1 MEPVVAPVAL
11 TGLSSTLQGQFTDW
25 LERRKPQEEKMLRA
39 YQDNMRISRDDDTK
53 ETGISKAQKSKIFV
67 GSTRG
72 KVRTARA
79 KLKDAL
85 FSNGSFPFDTKPSN
99 EKLKPFADT
108 MEAIL
113 EYQLEDGHAKQVLG
127 TGINA
132 ISVYGTGF
140 IFGPFVKEK
149 SRTTVE
155 PTPMGLQEQT
165 FSYACPYY
173 EHARTMDVYPDPEA
187 EDVADGLG
195 VFWASRKQPE
205 FVRALKGQEGYSDR
219 AIDSAVQ
226 EKVSSYTDQG
236 SDRTDQARMNLYRYT
251 REGRVWFIRYFGL
264 VKRRELEQWKRDN
277 AGGGAQV
284 EEIAP
289 QDDDDAERVEAI
301 VIMAG
306 GQVIKAEENPYKE
319 RKRPVRRCVYEDVEH
334 EMWGVGIPENNDP
347 HQRVT
352 NAAFRLF
359 IEGKAFAL
367 LPISSIDRSKFEVTE
382 DFKLFPGKRYLMKP
396 GLTADERKEAILW
409 HQIPDVTQGWE
420 SVIALSEKFS
430 DDDTAITKYTQG
442 DDASH
447 LNKTAHGISM
457 IMNAASL
464 PLKEV
469 LDNVDEMWIEDMVE
483 SLIDWNLE
491 HLEPETVKALLG
503 DEHAVIWAQIKA
515 YGKTNF
521 MEWFA
526 TGSQTF
532 VAKEILMN
540 KLQGFLQIVLGSE
553 EAARRV
559 DLTEL
564 LQQVWDA
571 GQIGKESPILDDEEL
586 AKREAQSPNA
596 EAMKHIQEIEA
607 EAKKL
612 IEQANERARA
622 AEQVAAEAKRM
633 EQYKMAELDAK
644 EEEARRKH
652 ELALHDALNATVDAG
667 HQSHLIEAQID
678 KLQAETLKTLR
689 EAEAEPDEEMEEAAT
704 SVEHGGE
711 AATAAPKRPKKID
724 PLARLAEMHGQHL
737 EKQGKTLEAL
747 TALAEAIKK
756 PKRIVRNGSGRAEGI
771 E

>member
-1 MEPVVAPVAL
+1 MESSATPTPLV
-11 TGLSSTLQGQFTDW
+11 GLSGTLQEQFTDW
-25 LERRKPQEEKMLRA
+25 LDRRKPQEEKMLRA
-39 YQDNMRISRDDDTK
+39 YQDNMRISREDDTK
-53 ETGISKAQKSKIFV
+53 ETGVSKAQKSKIFV

-72 KVRTARA
+72 KVRTARS

-85 FSNGSFPFDTKPSN
+85 FSNGGFPFDTKPSN

-140 IFGPFVKEK
+140 IFGPFVREK
-149 SRTTVE
+149 SKTSVE
-155 PTPMGLQEQT
+155 PVNVDGIPSLQEQN
-165 FSYACPYY
+165 YGYPCPYF

-187 EDVADGLG
+187 EDVRDGLG

-205 FVRALKGQEGYSDR
+205 FVRALKGQQGYSDK
-219 AIDSAVQ
+219 AIDSAVL

-251 REGRVWFIRYFGL
+251 REGRIWFIRYFGL
-264 VKRRELEQWKRDN
+264 VKRKELEDWKRDN
-277 AGGGAQV
+277 LPSTGADTDAA
-284 EEIAP
+284 EERAEQGKP
-289 QDDDDAERVEAI
+289 DDEDTERVEAI

-319 RKRPVRRCVYEDVEH
+319 QKRPVRRCVYEDVEH

-396 GLTADERKEAILW
+396 GLTAEERKEAILW
-409 HQIPDVTQGWE
+409 HQIPDVTAGWE

-442 DDASH
+442 NDSSH

-491 HLEPETVKALLG
+491 HLEPETVRVLLG
-503 DEHAVIWAQIKA
+503 DEHAAIWAQIKE

-540 KLQGFLQIVLGSE
+540 KLQGFLQIVAANEHLGQF
-553 EAARRV
+553 V
-559 DLTEL
+559 DLREL
-564 LQQVWDA
+564 LEQVWDA
-571 GQIGKESPILDDEEL
+571 GQIGKESPIFDEET
-586 AKREAQSPNA
+586 AQRNA
-596 EAMKHIQEIEA
+596 SNPANQEAMKRIQEIEA

-612 IEQANERARA
+612 IEQALERAKA
-622 AEQVAAEAKRM
+622 AEQKAADAQRM
-633 EQYKMAELDAK
+633 ENFKRDELA
-644 EEEARRKH
+644 ARRESEQWKMML
-652 ELALHDALNATVDAG
+652 EFMKAG
-667 HQSHLIEAQID
+667 PNTHLVQAQID
-678 KLQAETLKTLR
+678 KLEAETVKT
-689 EAEAEPDEEMEEAAT
+689 DKEAAVVPT
-704 SVEHGGE
+704 EAMLE
-711 AATAAPKRPKKID
+711 AAADKTKNDAGSASAA
-724 PLARLAEMHGQHL
+724 
-737 EKQGKTLEAL
+737 
-747 TALAEAIKK
+747 
-756 PKRIVRNGSGRAEGI
+756 S
-771 E
+771 